1 MKLEL
6 KISVKTLTV
15 IKKCLISVI
24 IQLNQITLMIQK
36 TLDSKDQKSL
46 DKWKM

>member
-46 DKWKM
+46 DK

>member
-6 KISVKTLTV
+6 KISVKTFTV
-15 IKKCLISVI
+15 VKKCLISVI
-24 IQLNQITLMIQK
+24 IQLSQINLMIQK

-46 DKWKM
+46 DK